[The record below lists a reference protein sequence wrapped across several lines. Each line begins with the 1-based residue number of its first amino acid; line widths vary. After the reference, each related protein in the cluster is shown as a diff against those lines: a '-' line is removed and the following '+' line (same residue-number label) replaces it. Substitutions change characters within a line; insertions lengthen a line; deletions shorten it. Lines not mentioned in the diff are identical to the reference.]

1 MDKIRITSYQAPFRE
16 KLGEMKISNLSQEEF
31 ERFQGL
37 IHGQNWMSVKDG
49 RMVFRGIFAPLPDP
63 VEDQEMLPF
72 WNREDARMHMMQKEI
87 FDQERMAF
95 PFAAHIVIQHLCGYE
110 YTPENY
116 KKEAEKL
123 VRYGFA
129 QMRSRRGNDG
139 QFWEIWFLPGTWAAQ
154 EELRDVVKLSEFK
167 TVDPAKKGKGGLEAA
182 VEFLRQNVKFGSLE
196 VSIQK
201 LAMVPND

>member
-1 MDKIRITSYQAPFRE
+1 MDKIRITSYRLPYKE
-16 KLGEMKISNLSQEEF
+16 KLGEINVSNLSQEEH
-31 ERFQGL
+31 ERFRGF
-37 IHGQNWMSVKDG
+37 IHGQNWMSVRGG
-49 RMVFRGIFAPLPDP
+49 RLVFRGIFAPLPDP
-63 VEDQEMLPF
+63 VEDKDMLPF
-72 WNREDARMHMMQKEI
+72 WNKEDTSAHMMQQEI
-87 FDQERMAF
+87 FDQERMIF

-123 VRYGFA
+123 SRYGFA

-154 EELRDVVKLSEFK
+154 EELKDAIKLAEIKITDHKEKEKVV
-167 TVDPAKKGKGGLEAA
+167 LEA
-182 VEFLRQNVKFGSLE
+182 VIEFLRRNVKFGSLE

-201 LAMVPND
+201 LAMVPRD